1 MGCKTPNDHHLIIH
15 HFQGDDDH
23 VVPLCIET
31 IREGHSIL
39 IFCPTKNWCEKLSE
53 TVAREFYN
61 LLRNPQMAVAGKGNY
76 SNSKL

>member
-1 MGCKTPNDHHLIIH
+1 M
-15 HFQGDDDH
+15 
-23 VVPLCIET
+23 PLCIET

-61 LLRNPQMAVAGKGNY
+61 LLRSQMAVAGKGKTRGEHFQL
-76 SNSKL
+76 SDQLLSEVLLICL